1 MTVEEMRTVKENR
14 GYSLMQLS
22 DYSGVPLGTVQKIFS
37 GATANPRKATLNALE
52 RVLLGTEEQYQGK
65 SIRYEASSME
75 YMQDRVSESVKKYEY
90 GNKTAY
96 SVTDYFALPKDRR
109 AELIDG
115 RFYDMAAPELVHQ
128 DILGYVFT
136 EIYNFI
142 RQKGG
147 SCKVIPSPSSVQLD
161 ADDHTMVEPDLY
173 IVCDKSK
180 LRRYGMCGAPDFVL
194 EILSAATRKKDMS
207 LKLYKYYEA
216 GVKEYWIID
225 PSRKVLIMYDFSDE
239 EFIPQICPLEGE
251 AGVAIYGGE
260 LKISLTAIAQ
270 LIEDAPS

>member
-1 MTVEEMRTVKENR
+1 MTIEEMRTVKENR

-37 GATANPRKATLNALE
+37 GATAKPRKATLNALE

-75 YMQDRVSESVKKYEY
+75 YMQEHVSDSES
-90 GNKTAY
+90 AY
-96 SVTDYFALPKDRR
+96 SVADYFALPKERR
-109 AELIDG
+109 AELMDG

-128 DILGYVFT
+128 DILGYVFA

-147 SCKVIPSPSSVQLD
+147 LCKVIPAPSSVQLN
-161 ADDHTMVEPDLY
+161 ADDRTMVEPDLY

-180 LRRYGMCGAPDFVL
+180 LRKYGMCGAPDFVL

-207 LKLYKYYEA
+207 LKLYKYYDA

-239 EFIPQICPLEGE
+239 ECIPQVCPLEGE